1 MDFID
6 FLISNYGSNLHF
18 NSSQMASKFSKV
30 SHSGGNPNIKLDEFA
45 DKVQDNSYCCSKC
58 MIADFTT
65 IAEGSF
71 RFYKENPY
79 KSVNEIRLA
88 LIWGAIA
95 KKNKAKAVL
104 FLDKFKEFVVETT
117 NSMMFDKE
125 HETIVLDEE
134 GKEIK
139 GEQGLLYLCEQTQIE
154 ITNLEFMISLL

>member
-1 MDFID
+1 MGQ
-6 FLISNYGSNLHF
+6 LVN
-18 NSSQMASKFSKV
+18 
-30 SHSGGNPNIKLDEFA
+30 SGG
-45 DKVQDNSYCCSKC
+45 
-58 MIADFTT
+58 
-65 IAEGSF
+65 
-71 RFYKENPY
+71 
-79 KSVNEIRLA
+79 
-88 LIWGAIA
+88 